1 MANFKT
7 FHNRTCNVQTCN
19 VMSSPSPTRKL
30 YWADPCRTRF
40 TAQVVAC
47 EEGDRPGIVLNRTLF
62 YPLSG
67 GQPHDTGRLGDAT
80 VVDVQQRN
88 DQIVHLVDHMT
99 SLPHEVEGE
108 IDWPRRWDHMQ
119 QHSGQHLLSAAF
131 LSLLDRPTIG
141 FHLSTDTVT
150 IDLAGHP
157 PEPTG
162 VERVLTF
169 ASNIIAENRPILSY
183 IVPVDAIASVPL
195 RKAPTVQGPVRVV
208 EIADLDWSACGGTH
222 VPATTAIGSII
233 VTRLEKRGDST
244 RVYFACGGR
253 ATADHRRRLRVTQ
266 TLTEQ
271 LTSGLDDLP
280 SAFERLRADQD
291 RTQKSLRQ
299 LETQLA
305 AAEAERLWA
314 TAPTVGDV
322 RLVCHQLPSGDPSI
336 LRKLLSSL
344 LPLGNCIA
352 ILAGTG
358 QPGRWS
364 AGRSADVD
372 FDLRHLLPAARSL
385 AGVQG
390 GGSADLIQGSIADG
404 ALLPLLN
411 TFRTAIT
418 ESIDARTGS

>member
-1 MANFKT
+1 
-7 FHNRTCNVQTCN
+7 
-19 VMSSPSPTRKL
+19 MSSTLPTRKL
-30 YWADPCRTRF
+30 YWADPCRTHF

-47 EEGDRPGIVLNRTLF
+47 EEGKHPGIVLNRTIF
-62 YPLSG
+62 YPLGG

-80 VVDVQQRN
+80 VIDVQQRN
-88 DQIVHLVDHMT
+88 DQIVHIVDHMP
-99 SLPHEVEGE
+99 SRPREVEGE

-131 LSLLDRPTIG
+131 QTLLDRPTIG

-150 IDLAGHP
+150 IDLPGHP
-157 PEPTG
+157 PEHG
-162 VERVLTF
+162 ELERVLTF
-169 ASNIIAENRPILSY
+169 TANTIAENRPILSY
-183 IVPVDAIASVPL
+183 IVPADAIASVPL

-208 EIADLDWSACGGTH
+208 EITDLDWSACGGTH
-222 VPATTAIGSII
+222 VPTAAAIGSVI

-244 RVYFACGGR
+244 RIYFACGGR
-253 ATADHRRRLRVTQ
+253 ATSDHRRRLRVTQ

-271 LTSGLDDLP
+271 LTTGLDELP

-291 RTQKSLRQ
+291 RTQKALRQ
-299 LETQLA
+299 LEAQLA

-314 TAPTVGDV
+314 TASKVGDV
-322 RLVCHQLPSGDPSI
+322 RLVCHQLPSSDPGI

-358 QPGRWS
+358 QPGRWLV
-364 AGRSADVD
+364 GRSAGVD
-372 FDLRHLLPAARSL
+372 YDLRHLLPAARTL

-390 GGSADLIQGSIADG
+390 GGGADLIQGSMADG
-404 ALLPLLN
+404 ALVPLLLD
-411 TFRTAIT
+411 TLRSAIT